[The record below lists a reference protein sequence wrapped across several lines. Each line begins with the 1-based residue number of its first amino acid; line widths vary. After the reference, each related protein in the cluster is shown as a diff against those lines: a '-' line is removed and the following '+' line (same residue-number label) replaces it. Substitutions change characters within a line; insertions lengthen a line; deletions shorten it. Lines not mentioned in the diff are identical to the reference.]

1 MTMIKKF
8 IQLNK
13 IKLVAI
19 FLLFIL
25 LGVIVWFTFIDI
37 VNYFIEKV
45 KSITGINS
53 DLVVEIILGIIVAV
67 IITLLYGN
75 LKWAWLIAIFLFS
88 YCMIITETVQVAE
101 NKFWVMLLQ
110 YSSVL
115 GAISSL
121 FLVLLGLYVV
131 KEKKKDESNNE

>member
-1 MTMIKKF
+1 MQSPLFNI
-8 IQLNK
+8 
-13 IKLVAI
+13 
-19 FLLFIL
+19 LLIGCMWVWFIL
-25 LGVIVWFTFIDI
+25 LKIRGIGEADNRSTFLME
-37 VNYFIEKV
+37 VLE
-45 KSITGINS
+45 G
-53 DLVVEIILGIIVAV
+53 
-67 IITLLYGN
+67 
-75 LKWAWLIAIFLFS
+75 WLIAIFLFS
-88 YCMIITETVQVAE
+88 YCMIISETVQVAE